1 MSNDSYTVFIKGK
14 KVYSNLNVYEYMD
27 IMENLSL
34 EFYQTGSPRPSDIE
48 TKIFNELKGLIDAKA
63 KTGLVKRQLGTGTA
77 EENSSRRREWDEI
90 RSVVS

>member
-1 MSNDSYTVFIKGK
+1 MRPSYQSWSREAKDYLMSNDSYTVFIKGK

-48 TKIFNELKGLIDAKA
+48 TKIFNELKGLID
-63 KTGLVKRQLGTGTA
+63 G
-77 EENSSRRREWDEI
+77 
-90 RSVVS
+90 

>member
-48 TKIFNELKGLIDAKA
+48 TKIFNELKGLIDETKQ
-63 KTGLVKRQLGTGTA
+63 KQDL
-77 EENSSRRREWDEI
+77 
-90 RSVVS
+90 